1 MKGIILL
8 SLLDRLFSSASNIRE
23 ATLSGGVL
31 ENAGKGALALAL
43 FFFVYVLFEVSM
55 KLLQGQQFPWMD
67 ILKPFMIVLVIVNW
81 GPLINTVDTVGE
93 FLNDNIDIVFNSVGK
108 GDDGSFEKN
117 VIASMDAMDAM
128 DRELSEPESVEEG
141 SSDAPVSA
149 STDDP
154 NKFNADKLANKI
166 KRGFLTVFV
175 GSANMLN
182 IGTGLFLL
190 LKKIIGDVLAV
201 LSQLYLLVLALIGP
215 FAFAFGIIPSMN
227 RISQWIGTYLQYW
240 LWVPLINIVQAIM
253 ATFNTQVALARGLEN
268 PGSGAL
274 KGAIDTMV
282 NVAQD
287 MSGPLDAAA
296 YLEFTNV
303 SSIACIFLLLAIPK
317 LARVVI
323 HAGEDVLSA
332 NLGRFASQA
341 VTGAARL
348 GTNVATGG
356 LLGR

>member
-1 MKGIILL
+1 MKGIFLL
-8 SLLDRLFSSASNIRE
+8 SLLDRLFSSASSIRE

-67 ILKPFMIVLVIVNW
+67 ILKPFMLVLVILNW
-81 GPLINTVDTVGE
+81 GPLINTVDVVGE
-93 FLNDNIDIVFNSVGK
+93 FLNDNIDTVFNSVGK

-117 VIASMDAMDAM
+117 VVASMDAMDAM
-128 DRELSEPESVEEG
+128 DRKLDEPVSEQNSN
-141 SSDAPVSA
+141 SDAPVSA
-149 STDDP
+149 STDNP
-154 NKFNADKLANKI
+154 NKFNEDKVAKKI
-166 KRGFLTVFV
+166 KRGFLAVFM

-182 IGTGLFLL
+182 IGTGLFLF
-190 LKKIIGDVLAV
+190 LKMIIGDVLAV

-240 LWVPLINIVQAIM
+240 LWVPLINIVESIM
-253 ATFNTQVALARGLEN
+253 ATFNTEVALVRGI
-268 PGSGAL
+268 GSGTDAL
-274 KGAIDTMV
+274 KGAIDAMV
-282 NVAQD
+282 NVAED
-287 MSGPLDAAA
+287 MSSPLDAAA

-303 SSIACIFLLLAIPK
+303 ASIACIFLLLAIPK

-341 VTGAARL
+341 ASGAARMAGNL
-348 GTNVATGG
+348 LTGG
-356 LLGR
+356 LLGK

>member
-1 MKGIILL
+1 
-8 SLLDRLFSSASNIRE
+8 
-23 ATLSGGVL
+23 
-31 ENAGKGALALAL
+31 
-43 FFFVYVLFEVSM
+43 M

-67 ILKPFMIVLVIVNW
+67 ILKPFMLVLVILNW
-81 GPLINTVDTVGE
+81 GPLINTVDVVGE
-93 FLNDNIDIVFNSVGK
+93 FLNDNIDNVFNSVGK
-108 GDDGSFEKN
+108 GNDGSFEKN
-117 VIASMDAMDAM
+117 VVASMDAMDEM
-128 DRELSEPESVEEG
+128 DRKLDEPESVENG
-141 SSDAPVSA
+141 NSDVPASA
-149 STDDP
+149 SMDNP
-154 NKFNADKLANKI
+154 NKFNEDKVAKKI
-166 KRGFLTVFV
+166 KRGFLAVFM

-182 IGTGLFLL
+182 IGTGLFLF

-240 LWVPLINIVQAIM
+240 LWVPLINIVESIM
-253 ATFNTQVALARGLEN
+253 ATFNTKVALARGI
-268 PGSGAL
+268 GSGTGAL
-274 KGAIDTMV
+274 KGAIDAMV
-282 NVAQD
+282 NVAED
-287 MSGPLDAAA
+287 MTSPLDVAA

-332 NLGRFASQA
+332 NLGRFASQ
-341 VTGAARL
+341 VVSGAARL
-348 GTNVATGG
+348 GTNAATGG